1 MNIFETDLYEVVLVT
16 VGSEEADL
24 LNEDG
29 AICYSHGNAFENY
42 YAVVKKTTGVV
53 EYRTVVLPEA
63 IHNCVGFTTT
73 MEAKPWEWL
82 EFEKESDTDEEIH

>member
-1 MNIFETDLYEVVLVT
+1 MIFQTEQYEVVLVT
-16 VGSEEADL
+16 VGSEEADRL
-24 LNEDG
+24 GEDG
-29 AICYSHGNAFENY
+29 AVCYSHGNEFENY
-42 YAVVKKTTGVV
+42 YAVVNKATGLV

-82 EFEKESDTDEEIH
+82 EFEKEPDVDEEVH